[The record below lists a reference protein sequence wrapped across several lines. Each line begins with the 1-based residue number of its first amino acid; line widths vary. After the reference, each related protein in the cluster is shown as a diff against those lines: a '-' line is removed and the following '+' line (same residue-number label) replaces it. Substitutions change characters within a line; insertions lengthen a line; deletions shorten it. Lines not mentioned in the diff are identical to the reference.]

1 MANAAQSGVSGEDYP
16 ANENDDDENSDGKE
30 KDSQQ
35 EGASVLG
42 QEEDKRAASPELK
55 ICAKFRSME
64 HSHPPTI
71 VEDADAADLWRE
83 Q

>member
-1 MANAAQSGVSGEDYP
+1 MANTAQSGDSNAVYTD
-16 ANENDDDENSDGKE
+16 NENDDDENSDGKE

-71 VEDADAADLWRE
+71 VEDADAADLWGE